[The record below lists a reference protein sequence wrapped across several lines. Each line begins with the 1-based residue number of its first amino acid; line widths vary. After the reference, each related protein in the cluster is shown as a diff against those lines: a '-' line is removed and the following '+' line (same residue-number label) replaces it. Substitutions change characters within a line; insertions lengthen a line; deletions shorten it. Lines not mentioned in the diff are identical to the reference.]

1 MAQWGLMSKL
11 LPYMS
16 TESIDNLYQP
26 ATFPIYVRYLLADWI
41 EKQQWYC
48 QQTHVHAHCQTHIH
62 TFSNTLICVC
72 VCVPRED
79 FELEKADQRLQAQAL
94 LDKIIIYL
102 RTQAE
107 CETNVVEKMRLMHTS
122 SNMVRPTTS
131 SFLSEWVQSC
141 LLSLFGFSAIN
152 CQG

>member
-1 MAQWGLMSKL
+1 MV
-11 LPYMS
+11 LPANTRARTLS
-16 TESIDNLYQP
+16 N
-26 ATFPIYVRYLLADWI
+26 
-41 EKQQWYC
+41 
-48 QQTHVHAHCQTHIH
+48 THTHILKH
-62 TFSNTLICVC
+62 INLCVC

-122 SNMVRPTTS
+122 SNMVRPTAS